1 MGFLK
6 NSNKKTIDTIQMKDS
21 NNTIAKNSAPKKSK
35 HEFKVLTIKD
45 INQNRSKAYDFLTF

>member
-6 NSNKKTIDTIQMKDS
+6 NSNKKTIDTVHIKNS
-21 NNTIAKNSAPKKSK
+21 NNTVVKNSAPKRSK

-45 INQNRSKAYDFLTF
+45 VNENRSKAYDFLTF